1 MTADTTD
8 PAAPSG
14 TAAPA
19 RKKASDFHPR
29 ILEIFDGYVHG
40 KLTKRQFIEQAGK
53 YAAAGVTGAML
64 LDQLKPDYAQGP
76 ADCPAKGRGHPPAR
90 FSSAGVR
97 TASRK
102 QKLPQAAA
110 KAMLAAKKRTPT
122 PPPAHRRKR
131 GRAGVSYFSAGTGAA
146 AQGR

>member
-40 KLTKRQFIEQAGK
+40 KLTKRQFMEQAGK
-53 YAAAGVTGAML
+53 YAAAG
-64 LDQLKPDYAQGP
+64 
-76 ADCPAKGRGHPPAR
+76 
-90 FSSAGVR
+90 
-97 TASRK
+97 
-102 QKLPQAAA
+102 
-110 KAMLAAKKRTPT
+110 
-122 PPPAHRRKR
+122 
-131 GRAGVSYFSAGTGAA
+131 
-146 AQGR
+146 QGRLPRLRPRRAEPAGRLSRQR